1 MTLDLTKPQIQDLPS
16 IKEILSQWNDESE
29 TQKYF
34 QRIENVIKGQIE
46 FDMKFWVLKDEKK
59 VLGIGG
65 LSNCQPKLKPFIQTN
80 NPKELKTIF
89 LNQAFRGKGFGRK
102 LVELL
107 QSKSLSLGY
116 KELLLV
122 SAEKYRE
129 TAYGFYLN
137 LGFKQLGEVEGGE
150 VGEKMAVFSKLLTK

>member
-34 QRIENVIKGQIE
+34 QRIENEIKGQIE

-129 TAYGFYLN
+129 TAYGFYLK